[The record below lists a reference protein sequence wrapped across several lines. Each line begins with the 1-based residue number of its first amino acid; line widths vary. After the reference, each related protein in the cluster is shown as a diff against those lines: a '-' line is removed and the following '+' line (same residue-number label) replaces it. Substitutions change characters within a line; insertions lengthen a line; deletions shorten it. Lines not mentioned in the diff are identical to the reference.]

1 MKNENSR
8 TKPGA
13 AWPGRVGSAVVAGA
27 AALVSSPACASFLS
41 GDALDTAADVL
52 AWVVLVIA
60 PIIGIGLFLIVH
72 VLPEKIAEKRHH
84 PQKAAIQTL
93 CLLSLVFGGLL
104 WPLAWL
110 WAFTRPTQYRMAYGT
125 EKHENYFREMGERLA
140 RGELPAAER
149 EALRD
154 ELDAMA
160 ERGVLSVE
168 LRDLRRRLDAPA
180 DPGTPVASAPAVAAE
195 RSL

>member
-1 MKNENSR
+1 MKNEYSCG
-8 TKPGA
+8 KPRSV
-13 AWPGRVGSAVVAGA
+13 WPGRAGNAAVAGA
-27 AALVSSPACASFLS
+27 AALASSPACASFLS

-72 VLPEKIAEKRHH
+72 VLPEKIAERRHH

-125 EKHENYFREMGERLA
+125 EKHDNYFREMGERAA
-140 RGELPAAER
+140 RGELPPAER
-149 EALRD
+149 DALRE

-160 ERGVLSVE
+160 TRGVLPAD
-168 LRDLRRRLDAPA
+168 LRELRRRLNAAPETA
-180 DPGTPVASAPAVAAE
+180 PSVASAGAAPE